1 MKALFLI
8 LAVTFFASVASADSF
23 VTVSV
28 GPDSW
33 GDFGTPE
40 KLASLSF
47 TWDTTTNV
55 LSNFKLV
62 GCGPILQSL
71 AIVPTSEIFT
81 SSGIDLLNISGPPSF
96 LQISFEGAGSGTVIP
111 SAPGVYDERPIFL
124 VNNNFHE
131 ESPATITVAPLAAT
145 PEPGTLVL
153 LGVGFGSLI
162 LGKRKKLL

>member
-8 LAVTFFASVASADSF
+8 LAGTFFASAASADSF

-40 KLASLSF
+40 KLKSLSF

-71 AIVPTSEIFT
+71 AAVPTSEIFT

-96 LQISFEGAGSGTVIP
+96 LQISFEGEGTGTVIP

-124 VNNNFHE
+124 VDNGFHE

-145 PEPGTLVL
+145 PEPGTLL
-153 LGVGFGSLI
+153 LVGVG
-162 LGKRKKLL
+162 LGGVFLGRRKKVL